1 MTNDSEQLT
10 TMAIF
15 EGFTIR
21 QIWHDDEW
29 YFSVIDVIA
38 ALTDSDAPNKYWSAM
53 KRRVKKESDLELST
67 NCRQLKLPAS
77 DGKLRE
83 TECANTENMLH
94 DVQHVPS
101 KKAIPFREWLAQVG
115 AERLEEIDD
124 PEKALNEWKERA
136 IHSFMAH
143 GYSEGWARNRVDSL
157 IARNNVTGQW
167 AIRGIK
173 PGEFPILTDRMHMG
187 TFGLSVEEH
196 KEFKGY
202 PVIRKGKQPAHKGDR
217 RSGMTALEL
226 AVITFAENVSTGLRI
241 ERDSQGFA
249 EVARDVGDAA
259 SLARENRL
267 KLEEMTGQPVVSA
280 TNMLIERDG
289 GLWSLLPPPE
299 DA

>member
-1 MTNDSEQLT
+1 MPPEDDQTT

-15 EGFTIR
+15 EDRNIR
-21 QIWHDDEW
+21 QIWHNGEW
-29 YFSVIDVIA
+29 FFSVVDVIA
-38 ALTDSDAPNKYWSAM
+38 ALTESTDPRQYWPRL
-53 KRRVKKESDLELST
+53 KTRVKKDSGIELST
-67 NCRQLKLPAS
+67 LCTQLKLPAS

-83 TECANTENMLH
+83 TDCANTENMLH
-94 DVQHVPS
+94 IVQYVPS
-101 KKAIPFREWLAQVG
+101 RKAIPFREWLAQVG
-115 AERLEEIDD
+115 AERLEEIAD
-124 PEKALNEWKERA
+124 PEAALYEWKERA
-136 IHSFMAH
+136 INSFMAR

-173 PGEFPILTDRMHMG
+173 STEFPILTDRMHMG

-196 KEFKGY
+196 KDLKGY
-202 PVIRKGKQPAHKGDR
+202 PVIRKGKQLAHDSDL

-226 AVITFAENVSTGLRI
+226 AVITFAENVSTGLHI
-241 ERDSQGFA
+241 QRDSQGFT

-259 SLARENRL
+259 SLARENRT

-280 TNMLIERDG
+280 TNMLVERDG